1 MNLGKEAMMIQ
12 TLFEA
17 REMCEDGMHGTTA
30 GGPDGSLAPKYN
42 GLSGLR
48 GRAMKALGNS
58 F

>member
-1 MNLGKEAMMIQ
+1 MMIQ

-42 GLSGLR
+42 GLRGLR
-48 GRAMKALGNS
+48 DRAMKALGNG

>member
-1 MNLGKEAMMIQ
+1 MMIQ
-12 TLFEA
+12 TLYEA

-42 GLSGLR
+42 GLRGLR
-48 GRAMKALGNS
+48 DRAMKALGNG

>member
-1 MNLGKEAMMIQ
+1 MMIQ
-12 TLFEA
+12 TLYEVA

-30 GGPDGSLAPKYN
+30 GGPVGPLAPKYN

-48 GRAMKALGNS
+48 ERAMKALGNG